1 MAFIEKDFDEL
12 NPKERSKIVVGSVIP
27 RPIAWITTLNPDGRA
42 NLAPFSYFQ
51 VLNSYTLMVSFRRDG
66 GRVKDTA
73 INLLREK
80 EAVIHIADP
89 SLLAELDLSSKPI
102 PFGESEVDLTGV
114 QTILDDAPG
123 VLEAKWRTPAV
134 EAAKIRLH
142 VEAVQ
147 ALELPDYDG
156 ESVESDLLILRVL
169 RAYLDERVYD
179 PEKNYVSHEALN
191 ALSRLGGP
199 YFAEYKEIKDFKR
212 SF

>member
-1 MAFIEKDFDEL
+1 M
-12 NPKERSKIVVGSVIP
+12 
-27 RPIAWITTLNPDGRA
+27 
-42 NLAPFSYFQ
+42 
-51 VLNSYTLMVSFRRDG
+51 
-66 GRVKDTA
+66 
-73 INLLREK
+73 
-80 EAVIHIADP
+80 
-89 SLLAELDLSSKPI
+89 
-102 PFGESEVDLTGV
+102 
-114 QTILDDAPG
+114 
-123 VLEAKWRTPAV
+123 